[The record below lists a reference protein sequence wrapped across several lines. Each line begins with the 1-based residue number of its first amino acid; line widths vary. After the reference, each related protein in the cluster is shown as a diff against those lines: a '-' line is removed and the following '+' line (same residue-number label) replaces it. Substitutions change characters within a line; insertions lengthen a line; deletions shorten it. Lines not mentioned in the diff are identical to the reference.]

1 MPLLPLA
8 ISDFLKKWWPVL
20 AAALLF
26 GVLLTLA
33 YCNGRSAGRQG
44 EVIKQQGR
52 EIKTQRD
59 LGRANENAA
68 DARVKDATTAAQ
80 QERELTDALNAT
92 KDPDRQ
98 RALRGCAILRQQGR
112 DTANIPACR

>member
-1 MPLLPLA
+1 MITSAFP
-8 ISDFLKKWWPVL
+8 KKWWPAI
-20 AAALLF
+20 AAGLL
-26 GVLLTLA
+26 GAVLLTLA

-44 EVIKQQGR
+44 EVVKQQGR
-52 EIKTQRD
+52 EIETQRD

-80 QERELTDALNAT
+80 QERELTDALNTT
-92 KDPDRQ
+92 KDTDRQ
-98 RALRGCAILRQQGR
+98 RALRGCTILRQQGR